1 MLAHALL
8 AFSFLQLPQNDTIPQ
23 VVGSHTT
30 LNRKVYCN
38 LPFYW
43 LHSGFYDNSKD
54 QLQSEMRIAKTF
66 FLTLST
72 ELKWKLATVKSFK
85 ADVSSIRCKT
95 LYGGQFTLSTHLTTL
110 NYPVVLSHSLSNIC
124 ITNSARSLVTFNKT
138 YTIKLRS

>member
-43 LHSGFYDNSKD
+43 LHSGFYNNSKD
-54 QLQSEMRIAKTF
+54 RLQSEMRIAKTF

-72 ELKWKLATVKSFK
+72 ELRMQ
-85 ADVSSIRCKT
+85 IT
-95 LYGGQFTLSTHLTTL
+95 LLYFPTPYLTFVLLTLRALW
-110 NYPVVLSHSLSNIC
+110 
-124 ITNSARSLVTFNKT
+124 
-138 YTIKLRS
+138 